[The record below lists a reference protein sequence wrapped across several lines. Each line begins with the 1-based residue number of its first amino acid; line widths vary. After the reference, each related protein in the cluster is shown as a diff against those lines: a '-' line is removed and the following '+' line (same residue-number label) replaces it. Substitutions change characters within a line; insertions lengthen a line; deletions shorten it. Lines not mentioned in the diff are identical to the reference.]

1 MWKKYKTGKKK
12 LLITGENRDERVFAR
27 ADIKY
32 DMLYSIFRFREIN
45 VSYSK
50 KRERIRQFEDCFFA
64 QLITSG
70 DVSKEMMSVY
80 EKKVEAFFRGENGI
94 DTDNCSAEQL
104 YYMMHQIRL
113 EVFGADLIE
122 KAKEEQKDEKKAFS
136 PEQGIDQRSIIDEI
150 SNQISSAIF
159 VLTDA
164 RLFYTMKQ
172 EIERMVLKG
181 KNIYLVVAPEK
192 GQLLPWRERVELWMN
207 GTENIVYLHADTDGV
222 DTCMELQEDI
232 YKKRICLFFFGEEG
246 LISCRKLL
254 VDSFV
259 YATPNGY
266 CAQAVTGQLGKH
278 RDSVVYIP
286 AGLDI
291 TRYVPLIDRTR
302 LNFNV
307 LYALWKQYGM
317 GIYSLTP
324 EEMYLKYPDEF
335 VNIYEDKVVS
345 KRHFPIQIKYDDKE
359 QDVFS
364 NFDNAK
370 EKGIQ
375 SFIHRFK
382 DLEYISVYFNK
393 ELKQVKP
400 IKKIKQDGIY
410 VHGIRVKCSEI
421 AQVIPCRKGCLLR
434 EQFLEIDLQG
444 TGIASNFLFFMTE
457 KLVHLYN
464 NLRNDRPEEMSQ
476 EILGTLDYQLEY
488 RDGKRIETFPLFRK
502 TCIAMKETGE
512 VVLCNFRLGGGK
524 AILNGCPLCWSK
536 EEVDPIGENV
546 SSSICIF
553 TPYLSLQDTDN
564 GTRETYRKFVGQ
576 NRLNF
581 VIYQD
586 KIICCR
592 MGDVV
597 LPSVGVVLSIEKQKA
612 LKLLEKL
619 NLSPLNNGYYDV
631 AGLSLSVQLDGPEE
645 IPQEAWER
653 VKWAY
658 GGGLTLISD
667 GKSLCKEGD
676 FEQWLTWEGWTTP
689 LSRQTQESEVHK
701 PAKHPRTAVG
711 TTKTGE
717 LVILTFSGRSS
728 YSCGADYSEM
738 CEIAK
743 KLFPDIEC
751 MMNVD
756 GGASSVL
763 GLVHQGAF
771 LELNV
776 PSTST
781 QSTLGMVRPINTVL
795 YVPLEEKKQ
804 KRGKSHD

>member
-1 MWKKYKTGKKK
+1 MWKKYKNHKEK
-12 LLITGENRDERVFAR
+12 LLITGENRDECVFAR
-27 ADIKY
+27 ADIK
-32 DMLYSIFRFREIN
+32 DDVLYSFFRFREIDISISRKN
-45 VSYSK
+45 GN
-50 KRERIRQFEDCFFA
+50 IRKFEDRFIA

-70 DVSKEMMSVY
+70 DVSEEAMNVY
-80 EKKVEAFFRGENGI
+80 EKKVEAFLRGENGI

-122 KAKEEQKDEKKAFS
+122 KAKEEQKDARKTFF
-136 PEQGIDQRSIIDEI
+136 PEHGIDQRCIIDEI
-150 SNQISSAIF
+150 SNQISSVIF
-159 VLTDA
+159 VLTEA
-164 RLFYTMKQ
+164 SLFYTMKQ
-172 EIERMVLKG
+172 EMEKMTLLG
-181 KNIYLVVAPEK
+181 KKIYLLVAAEK
-192 GQLLPWRERVELWMN
+192 GWLLPWCKSVEQWLEGM
-207 GTENIVYLHADTDGV
+207 EDIVCLHADTDGV
-222 DTCMELQEDI
+222 DNCMELQEDI
-232 YKKRICLFFFGEEG
+232 YKKRTCLFFFGEEG

-286 AGLDI
+286 TGLDI
-291 TRYVPLIDRTR
+291 ASYVPLIDRTR

-324 EEMYLKYPDEF
+324 EEMYLKYPDVF
-335 VNIYEDKVVS
+335 VNIYEDKVGA
-345 KRHFPIQIKYDDKE
+345 KQHFPIQIKYDEKE
-359 QDVFS
+359 KDVFS
-364 NFDNAK
+364 NFDYAK

-375 SFIHRFK
+375 NFIQRFK
-382 DLEYISVYFNK
+382 DLEYISVYFDK

-434 EQFLEIDLQG
+434 EQFSEMDLQE
-444 TGIASNFLFFMTE
+444 TGIASNFLFFMTK

-464 NLRNDRPEEMSQ
+464 NLRTDRPEEMSQ
-476 EILGTLDYQLEY
+476 DILGTLDYQLEY
-488 RDGKRIETFPLFRK
+488 LDGKRVETFPLFRK
-502 TCIAMKETGE
+502 TCIAMKKTGE
-512 VVLCNFRLGGGK
+512 VFLCNFRLGGGRI
-524 AILNGCPLCWSK
+524 ILNDCPLFWSK
-536 EEVDPIGENV
+536 EDVDPQEENN
-546 SSSICIF
+546 SSVCIF
-553 TPYLSLQDTDN
+553 TPYLSLQDVEES
-564 GTRETYRKFVGQ
+564 TRETYRKFVGQ

-597 LPSVGVVLSIEKQKA
+597 LPSIGVVLSVEKQTG
-612 LKLLEKL
+612 LKLLEEL
-619 NLSPLNNGYYDV
+619 NLLPLNDGYYDV
-631 AGLSLSVQLDGPEE
+631 SGLPCSVQLDGPEE
-645 IPQEAWER
+645 IAQEDWEQ

-658 GGGLTLISD
+658 GGGLTLISE
-667 GKSLCKEGD
+667 GRSLCKEDG

-689 LSRQTQESEVHK
+689 LSRQTQESAVHK

-743 KLFPDIEC
+743 KLLPDIEC

-763 GLVHQGAF
+763 GLVYHGAF

-781 QSTLGMVRPINTVL
+781 ESMLGMVRPINTVL
-795 YVPLEEKKQ
+795 YVPLKEIEQ